1 MSAAVRKRSQHAGAA
16 RPRHALLP
24 RTSKTRVRM
33 SRGCGSVLSAHGTP
47 ATIHTAVKFTRAVS
61 LVVFL
66 TGLSV
71 LVGWTYGIDWLTRL
85 VPDGPRMVPLT
96 ATGFVLAALALWLGD
111 GRVAKACAALVIV
124 AGLLGPVSRMLGW
137 TLHLAPMAPP
147 MGSMAFASSA
157 AFASIG
163 SALLLSPGSRASIAF
178 QIFSIVTVL
187 AGCLGLSRFLY
198 GGVPLVPYADMAI
211 QSAMLFIVLGITVL
225 RLRRDVSL
233 NVLLASDGP
242 EGDSMRRL
250 LPAAIVTPLVA
261 GGVVLHLER
270 AGVLGPESGLSMLAL
285 CSVIAFGAL
294 VWTNASALQRSEL
307 QRQRAERDLRAGEE
321 RMRNIVENA
330 LDAVIT
336 MDDRGRITGWNG
348 QAESIF
354 GWPRAQALGRMLC
367 ETIIPQRYREA
378 HQRGLERLLDTGEAR
393 VLNQRVELAAID
405 REAREFPVELAITPI
420 VTGDRLSFSAFVRD
434 ITVRLRAEAAL
445 RASEVR
451 FRALADSAPV
461 LIWLSGIDKKY
472 TWFNRQWL
480 EFVGRPM
487 ELEIGDGWT
496 QNVHPDDYDRCVSV
510 YATAFDAREP
520 FTMEYRLRRHDG
532 EWRWIIDNGA
542 PMVTSEGAFIGYV
555 GSCVDLTDHRTTL
568 ERFRTQLERMALLDR
583 MTCAI
588 AERQDLRSIFQV
600 VIRSLED
607 NLPMD
612 FACACL
618 YERAQHLLSVSCVG
632 EKNESMAR
640 ELELHERATVEIG
653 QNGLAEC
660 MRGQLVYEPDI
671 SAAAH
676 PFTARLAKVGLRSL
690 VLAPLTVESN
700 VFGMLVVARR
710 TPKAFSSGD
719 CEFLRQLSAHVGI
732 AAHQAKLY
740 DALQRAYDDLQQTQ
754 KAVMQQERLRVLGQM
769 ASGIAHDINNALSP
783 AVLYVQSLL
792 ERDQTLRPEAREYLR
807 IIEKAI
813 EGVADTVARMKDF
826 YRHRDPQA
834 AHDTVRLNDVI
845 KRVVELTHA
854 RWSDMPQERG
864 AVIRLQTDLDPA
876 LPNIQG
882 EKGEIRDALTNLVLN
897 AVDAMPEG
905 GTLTLRSHTMEPD
918 RVFIEVIDTGLGMDE
933 VTRSRCLEPFFTTK
947 GERGTGL
954 GLAMVYG
961 ALERHS
967 GEMQIE
973 SEPGKGTLVR
983 LVFPALPATE
993 ASAAESGTYRAL
1005 RPDSPLRILLVD
1017 DDPILL
1023 RTLRDVLERDGHLIV
1038 TADGGQQGIDTLRDA
1053 TSRGENFSAVIT
1065 DLGMPTV
1072 DGRQVAAAV
1081 KATAADVP
1089 VVLLTGWGRRMLA
1102 ENDVPAGVDRVLSK
1116 PPSLADLR
1124 TVLADLTR
1132 KAS

>member
-1 MSAAVRKRSQHAGAA
+1 
-16 RPRHALLP
+16 
-24 RTSKTRVRM
+24 
-33 SRGCGSVLSAHGTP
+33 
-47 ATIHTAVKFTRAVS
+47 VKFTRAVS
-61 LVVFL
+61 LVVFFA
-66 TGLSV
+66 GASV
-71 LVGWTYGIDWLTRL
+71 LAGWMYGIDWLTRL

-96 ATGFVLAALALWLGD
+96 ATGFVLTALALWVGD
-111 GRVAKACAALVIV
+111 GRFAKGCAALVIL
-124 AGLLGPVSRMLGW
+124 AGALGLVSRVLGW
-137 TLHLAPMAPP
+137 SLHVAPIALPV
-147 MGSMAFASSA
+147 GSMAVASA
-157 AFASIG
+157 VAFVSIG
-163 SALLLSPGSRASIAF
+163 CALLLSHGSQGKVAF
-178 QIFSIVTVL
+178 QFFSIVTVL
-187 AGCLGLSRFLY
+187 AGCVGLSRFLY

-211 QSAMLFIVLGITVL
+211 QSALLFILLGIAVL

-242 EGDSMRRL
+242 EGDSLRRL
-250 LPAAIVTPLVA
+250 LPAAIVTPLAA
-261 GGVVLHLER
+261 GGVVLYFQR
-270 AGVLGPESGLSMLAL
+270 AGVLGPEAGLSMLAL

-294 VWTNASALQRSEL
+294 VWTNAAVLHRSER
-307 QRQRAERDLRAGEE
+307 QRQRAEHELRAGEE
-321 RMRNIVENA
+321 RTRNIVENA

-336 MDDRGRITGWNG
+336 MDHRGRITGWNA

-354 GWPRAQALGRMLC
+354 GWPRAQALGRTLAD
-367 ETIIPQRYREA
+367 TIIPQRYREA

-393 VLNQRVELAAID
+393 VLNKRVELAAID

-445 RASEVR
+445 RASEER
-451 FRALADSAPV
+451 FRALANTAPV
-461 LIWLSGIDKKY
+461 LIWISGIDKKC

-487 ELEIGDGWT
+487 EMEVGDGWT
-496 QNVHPDDYDRCVSV
+496 QNVHPDDFDRCVSI
-510 YATAFDAREP
+510 YATAFDARES

-542 PMVTSEGAFIGYV
+542 PMVTSEGAFMGYV
-555 GSCVDLTDHRTTL
+555 GSCIDITDHRTTL

-583 MTCAI
+583 MTRAI
-588 AERQDLRSIFQV
+588 AERQDLRSIFRV

-612 FACACL
+612 FACVCL
-618 YERAQHLLSVSCVG
+618 YERARQVLSVSYVG
-632 EKNESMAR
+632 VNNESMAS
-640 ELELHERATVEIG
+640 ELGLQERATIEIG
-653 QNGLAEC
+653 QNGLASC

-671 SAAAH
+671 ATSVH
-676 PFTARLAKVGLRSL
+676 PFIARLARAGLRSL
-690 VLAPLTVESN
+690 VLAPLTVESK
-700 VFGMLVVARR
+700 VFGMLIIARR
-710 TPKAFSSGD
+710 TPKTFSSGD

-732 AAHQAKLY
+732 AAHQAQLY
-740 DALQRAYDDLQQTQ
+740 DALQRAYDDLRQTQ
-754 KAVMQQERLRVLGQM
+754 NAVMQQERLRVLGQM

-783 AVLYVQSLL
+783 AALYVQSLL

-807 IIEKAI
+807 IIEEAI

-834 AHDTVRLNDVI
+834 THETVRLNEVI

-876 LPNIQG
+876 LPNVHG
-882 EKGEIRDALTNLVLN
+882 EQGEIRDALTNLVLN

-905 GTLTLRSHTMEPD
+905 GTLTLRSRTMEPNHV
-918 RVFIEVIDTGLGMDE
+918 RVEVIDTGVGMDE

-961 ALERHS
+961 MLERHG
-967 GEMQIE
+967 GELQIE
-973 SEPGKGTLVR
+973 SELGKGTLVR
-983 LVFPALPATE
+983 LEFPAMPDAQAAT
-993 ASAAESGTYRAL
+993 AESGTYAAL
-1005 RPDSPLRILLVD
+1005 RPDGPLRILLVD

-1023 RTLRDVLERDGHLIV
+1023 RTLRDVLERDGHSIV

-1053 TSRGENFSAVIT
+1053 TSRGETFSAVIT

-1081 KATAADVP
+1081 KAAAAEVP